1 MSDANWVLDRL
12 LRVGGLEV
20 LWPDATGTLLE
31 MGFNYSDLT
40 RVMGGVGSLAQ
51 MSPAWLKAGLRHEAR
66 AQEEEAAGHAVT
78 AAETYFRAVGCFGR
92 ARWGMFG
99 DSAEKARLYDRLN
112 GAYDRV
118 IALGAARIERV
129 EVPVEGGSVPGLL
142 HLPAT
147 AGPQDR
153 VPAVIL
159 FPGMDMTKEYFPV
172 PNRNVF
178 TDRGMAVLA
187 LDPPGH
193 GFSNIRGLKMSAR
206 NVEASGVAAFDLLA
220 GRAEIDPARIGIFG
234 VSLGSYFAASLASM
248 EPRLAAAVSFEG
260 GIFYDK
266 IRFAETS
273 QPTFKARLKYMTGTD
288 ADADLYSVLAEMTIE
303 GRETQITCPYQ
314 IITGEWDELTPLS
327 ECDRFLD
334 RLGDHAQLVVYEG
347 ENHVLG
353 GVIHEA
359 VRRGV
364 DFLGDVL
371 FARGE
376 GPGERRVFVEVR

>member
-1 MSDANWVLDRL
+1 MSDVNWILDRL

-31 MGFNYSDLT
+31 MGFNYTDLT
-40 RVMGGVGSLAQ
+40 KVMGGVGSLAE

-66 AQEEEAAGHAVT
+66 AQEEEAAGHHVT

-99 DSAEKARLYDRLN
+99 DSSEKAKLYDRLN

-129 EVPVEGGSVPGLL
+129 EVPIEGGSVPGLL
-142 HLPAT
+142 HLPAN
-147 AGPQDR
+147 AGPSSK

-178 TDRGMAVLA
+178 TDRGLAVLA

-206 NVEASGVAAFDLLA
+206 NVEASGVAAFDVLA
-220 GRAEIDPARIGIFG
+220 ARPEIDPDRIGVFG
-234 VSLGSYFAASLASM
+234 IGTGGYFALSAASVEHRFAF
-248 EPRLAAAVSFEG
+248 AVGVEG
-260 GIFYDK
+260 GFFYDSAAMLD
-266 IRFAETS
+266 REPPS
-273 QPTFKARLKYMTGTD
+273 RKARLRYMSDKSASEIGPF
-288 ADADLYSVLAEMTIE
+288 ADGLTLD
-303 GRETQITCPYQ
+303 GRESAIVCPKLFV
-314 IITGEWDELTPLS
+314 IGEWDELTPQSQVGLLAS
-327 ECDRFLD
+327 RLRAPARVRTYLD
-334 RLGDHAQLVVYEG
+334 EG
-347 ENHVLG
+347 HVLG
-353 GVIHEA
+353 GVIQEA
-359 VRRGV
+359 LRFSIDWIRDVV
-364 DFLGDVL
+364 DG
-371 FARGE
+371 
-376 GPGERRVFVEVR
+376 RVETAVVVESV

>member
-1 MSDANWVLDRL
+1 MANWVLDRL

-234 VSLGSYFAASLASM
+234 IGTGGYFALS
-248 EPRLAAAVSFEG
+248 AAAEEHRFAFAVGVEG
-260 GIFYDK
+260 GFFYDSAAMLDREPPSRK
-266 IRFAETS
+266 ERLRYMSDTSAQEIGSFAT
-273 QPTFKARLKYMTGTD
+273 RL
-288 ADADLYSVLAEMTIE
+288 TIE
-303 GRETQITCPYQ
+303 GREGSIVCPKLFV
-314 IITGEWDELTPLS
+314 IGEWDELTPQPQVALLAS
-327 ECDRFLD
+327 RLQSPARIRTYLD
-334 RLGDHAQLVVYEG
+334 EG
-347 ENHVLG
+347 HVLG
-353 GVIHEA
+353 GVIQEA
-359 VRRGV
+359 LRFCV
-364 DFLGDVL
+364 DWIADVL
-371 FARGE
+371 E
-376 GPGERRVFVEVR
+376 GRVDPEVIVESV